1 MEERQKND
9 HFDQEEIKDEDII
22 EDTEVLNED
31 TKDNEKN
38 DDSKPSNEDLE
49 EASVKSA
56 EASDEELKEE
66 TDIDEMKKLLQEKE
80 NQCAD
85 LLDRLQR
92 TMAEFDN
99 FRKRTIKEKTSLF
112 DDGVRSTIE
121 QILPVIDNF
130 ERALSSN
137 TTEDESNPYL
147 QGMEMIYRQ
156 FKDILAAI
164 GVEEIKTIGE
174 KFNPDFHNAV
184 MHIEDEAYGENE
196 IVEEFQKG
204 YIYKD
209 KVIRYSMVKVAN

>member
-49 EASVKSA
+49 EASVESA

>member
-38 DDSKPSNEDLE
+38 DDSKSSNEDLE
-49 EASVKSA
+49 EASVESA

>member
-1 MEERQKND
+1 VEERQKND

-38 DDSKPSNEDLE
+38 DDSKSSNEDLE
-49 EASVKSA
+49 EASVESA

>member
-38 DDSKPSNEDLE
+38 DDSKSSNEDLE
-49 EASVKSA
+49 EASVESA

-184 MHIEDEAYGENE
+184 THIEDEAYGENE

>member
-49 EASVKSA
+49 EASVESA

-80 NQCAD
+80 NQGAD

-164 GVEEIKTIGE
+164 GVEEIKTIG
-174 KFNPDFHNAV
+174 KNLTPIFT
-184 MHIEDEAYGENE
+184 M
-196 IVEEFQKG
+196 
-204 YIYKD
+204 
-209 KVIRYSMVKVAN
+209 R